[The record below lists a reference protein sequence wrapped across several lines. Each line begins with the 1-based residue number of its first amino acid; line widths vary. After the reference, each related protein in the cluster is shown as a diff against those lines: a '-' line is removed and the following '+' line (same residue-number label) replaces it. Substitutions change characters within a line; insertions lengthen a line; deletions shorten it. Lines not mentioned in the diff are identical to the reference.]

1 MVADTFNTFEGFSCN
16 PVQGAMYAF
25 PQFKL
30 PPKAIEAANA
40 EGKAPDVFYAFS
52 LLESTGICIVPGS
65 GFGQQPGT
73 FHFRTTILPQ
83 PEMLKVMLEKFNTFH
98 KDFMKKYN

>member
-1 MVADTFNTFEGFSCN
+1 MVVDTFNTFEGFSCN
-16 PVQGAMYAF
+16 AVQGAMYAF

-30 PPKAIEAANA
+30 PPKAIEAAKKVNQ
-40 EGKAPDVFYAFS
+40 APDVFYAFQ
-52 LLESTGICIVPGS
+52 LLENTGICVVPGS

-83 PEMLKVMLEKFNTFH
+83 TDVLKVMLENFRKFH
-98 KDFMKKYN
+98 SEFMQKYK